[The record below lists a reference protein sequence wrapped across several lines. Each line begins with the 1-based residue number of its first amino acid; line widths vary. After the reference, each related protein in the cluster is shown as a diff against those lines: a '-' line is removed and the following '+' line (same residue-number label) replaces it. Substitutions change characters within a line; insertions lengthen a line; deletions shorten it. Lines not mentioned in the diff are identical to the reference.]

1 MQPGPP
7 VFNCQISK
15 LPNYSIH
22 LISLI
27 QLGTIDYATGLA
39 LQRQLV
45 ALRKEE
51 KIGDVLLLLEHKP
64 VITLG
69 RNAKA
74 ANVVA
79 SPEFLSRRGVELFE
93 CDRGGDVTFHGPG
106 QIVGYPIFDLRG
118 FASPDSKRKTLG
130 VIEFVRRLE
139 DVLIRTCAD
148 FGIPSKRVAGL
159 TGVWT
164 DPAGTQR
171 FEMSNI
177 HVGTA
182 ALGRPVERS
191 STAVPA
197 ITTNARVAQNRQGHD
212 FSRAVND
219 AENEMASAAEG
230 PEAKLAAIGVHISR
244 FVTSHGFAL
253 NVNTDLSYFNLIIP
267 CGITSRPVTSMQKEL
282 SRELD
287 LNAVAESISRN
298 FGVVFQSQILWF
310 DTLDALLG
318 NTVGVPAKLPVELR
332 QLHNEDEST
341 WA

>member
-1 MQPGPP
+1 
-7 VFNCQISK
+7 
-15 LPNYSIH
+15 

-27 QLGTIDYATGLA
+27 QLGTVDYATGLA
-39 LQRQLV
+39 LQQQLV

-79 SPEFLSRRGVELFE
+79 SPEFLKDRGVELFE

-118 FASPDSKRKTLG
+118 FAVPDGKRQTLG
-130 VIEFVRRLE
+130 AIEFVRRLE
-139 DVLIRTCAD
+139 DVLMRTCAD
-148 FGIPSKRVAGL
+148 FAIPTKRVAGL

-164 DPAGTQR
+164 DPEA
-171 FEMSNI
+171 SDA

-182 ALGRPVERS
+182 ASAVRRSEAGRLEHN
-191 STAVPA
+191 T
-197 ITTNARVAQNRQGHD
+197 
-212 FSRAVND
+212 
-219 AENEMASAAEG
+219 
-230 PEAKLAAIGVHISR
+230 EAKLAAIGVHISR
-244 FVTSHGFAL
+244 YITSHGFAL

-267 CGITSRPVTSMQKEL
+267 CGITSKPVTSMQKEL
-282 SRELD
+282 GKELG
-287 LNAVAESISRN
+287 LIPVSESISRN
-298 FGVVFQSQILWF
+298 FGVVFQSQVLWV

-318 NTVGVPAKLPVELR
+318 RTVGVPMKPPANLR
-332 QLHNEDEST
+332 QLQKEDDTT

>member
-1 MQPGPP
+1 M
-7 VFNCQISK
+7 VSVV
-15 LPNYSIH
+15 
-22 LISLI
+22 
-27 QLGTIDYATGLA
+27 QLGTIDYATGLR
-39 LQRQLV
+39 LQQQLV

-51 KIGDVLLLLEHKP
+51 KIGDALLLLEHKP

-79 SPEFLSRRGVELFE
+79 SAELLKKRGVELFE

-118 FASPDSKRKTLG
+118 FARVGADALVRPGESRPSLRKTLG

-139 DVLIRTCAD
+139 EVLMRTCAD
-148 FGIPSKRVAGL
+148 FAVPTRRVAGL

-164 DPAGTQR
+164 DPESTLSRGGADATVRLGESKIRPDHPNPTVGLRPAGTD
-171 FEMSNI
+171 EC
-177 HVGTA
+177 V
-182 ALGRPVERS
+182 RPY
-191 STAVPA
+191 P
-197 ITTNARVAQNRQGHD
+197 I
-212 FSRAVND
+212 
-219 AENEMASAAEG
+219 
-230 PEAKLAAIGVHISR
+230 EAKLAAIGVHVSR

-253 NVNTDLSYFNLIIP
+253 NVNTDLSYFNLIVP
-267 CGITSRPVTSMQKEL
+267 CGIPSKPVTSMRQEL
-282 SRELD
+282 GRALD

-298 FGVVFQSQILWF
+298 FGVVFQTQIVWV

-318 NTVGVPAKLPVELR
+318 RAVGVPVKPPTDLR
-332 QLHNEDEST
+332 QLHKEDDTT